1 MSRLLACILVFM
13 HYKRCCYPQKQLY
26 CYPIPCCYQ
35 QKTTISLSYSSH
47 KSQVGMSTVSCSIF
61 SCGLLPLNPSSLLAL
76 LPSTLSSFFAPA
88 LNSSSLLALLP
99 STLSSCGLLVHYWSC
114 SWLVGLNEGR
124 VWQGS
129 QLLI

>member
-1 MSRLLACILVFM
+1 MPRLLACILVFM

-35 QKTTISLSYSSH
+35 QKATISLSYSSH
-47 KSQVGMSTVSCSIF
+47 KSQVAMSIVSCSIF
-61 SCGLLPLNPSSLLAL
+61 SYGLLP
-76 LPSTLSSFFAPA
+76 

-99 STLSSCGLLVHYWSC
+99 STLLSSFFALAGSSYFLLVHSCPACFSCNSDNYWLC